1 LTNWARKW
9 IDINNKKK
17 RKKQRKKVENQ
28 QKFGIDETKKGSE
41 NCDKSRLLFSSF

>member
-1 LTNWARKW
+1 LTSTTR
-9 IDINNKKK
+9 
-17 RKKQRKKVENQ
+17 RRGRSRRKKVENQ